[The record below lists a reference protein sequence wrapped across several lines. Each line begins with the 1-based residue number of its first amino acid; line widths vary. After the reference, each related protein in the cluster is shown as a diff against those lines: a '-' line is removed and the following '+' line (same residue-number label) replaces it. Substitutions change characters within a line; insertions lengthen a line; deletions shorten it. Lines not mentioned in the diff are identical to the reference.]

1 MKKLNLSFVLILVT
15 SIAFAQITRSK
26 CITKLNKLVKEI
38 KIDLKTSNLSIE
50 KAADNYNHK
59 EKINL

>member
-38 KIDLKTSNLSIE
+38 KIDLKNSNLSIK